1 MPRDNNRTHR
11 RRHEVLVQVEEQLHE
26 MQQVQESPELPVQEN
41 TVVYIVQQE
50 EHISQQTA
58 TGFTTEYAT
67 EYTTEYATEYATE
80 CWRALQSDFTI
91 ACELFYTEKN
101 CFECPIMHEF
111 TNSAT
116 IDDIPSTWPV
126 IGQSYTHANTA
137 RLPCLHVFFAPALA
151 LHFLASNMR
160 CPVCRAGSSE
170 IMDIASVPEIIRNMY
185 ALKLQ
190 ALHRRALEQEMTN
203 IEPAHISQVL
213 TELEVEMQMYMP
225 TNQADQQFSQH
236 HSATA
241 RTRIIF
247 DEQHVQQ
254 IQNSMLAFA
263 TSNSQTEETDLP
275 MTNFTMHRSF
285 QRLICC
291 ILSRHHGQNLGG
303 MIRFALSHPLLP
315 LTFRSDPMSVHEAY
329 VNYFTSCT
337 ETRIPLYCI
346 NVAGASPLAFLRPC
360 YCTAT
365 ATTTLTID
373 VNIHMIINIST
384 YVSDVI
390 ESIREGMRQHII
402 LNEINLIAS

>member
-11 RRHEVLVQVEEQLHE
+11 RRHEVLLQVEQQLDE
-26 MQQVQESPELPVQEN
+26 MQEVQESPELPVQEIN
-41 TVVYIVQQE
+41 VVNQE
-50 EHISQQTA
+50 EHIGQQTA
-58 TGFTTEYAT
+58 TG
-67 EYTTEYATEYATE
+67 YATEYATE
-80 CWRALQSDFTI
+80 CWKALHSDFTI
-91 ACELFYTEKN
+91 ACELFYTETN
-101 CFECPIMHEF
+101 NFMCPIMHES

-116 IDDIPSTWPV
+116 VDNIPSTWPV
-126 IGQSYTHANTA
+126 IGQNYTHANTA
-137 RLPCLHVFFAPALA
+137 RLPCSHVFFAPALA

-170 IMDIASVPEIIRNMY
+170 IMDIAAVPEIIRNLY
-185 ALKLQ
+185 ASKLQ
-190 ALHRRALEQEMTN
+190 GLHRRTVEEEMTD
-203 IEPAHISQVL
+203 IQPAHISQVL

-225 TNQADQQFSQH
+225 TNHPEQFFQH

-263 TSNSQTEETDLP
+263 TSNSQAEETDLP

-291 ILSRHHGQNLGG
+291 ILARHHEQNSGG

-315 LTFRSDPMSVHEAY
+315 LTFRSDPMSVDDVY
-329 VNYFTSCT
+329 LKYLTSCT
-337 ETRIPLYCI
+337 ETKIPLYCI
-346 NVAGASPLAFLRPC
+346 DVAGTSPLAFLRPS
-360 YCTAT
+360 YCKAT

-390 ESIREGMRQHII
+390 ESIREGMRQHIM
-402 LNEINLIAS
+402 LNEIHLIAS